1 MGLTVAP
8 KERAMVVM
16 VVIEADP
23 SWSLYPPGN
32 SLSKPNVYLPIYLSM
47 YLSIYLSSSY
57 ISVTFK
63 VNFRY
68 GSLCTKNE
76 LEVQFNEF

>member
-1 MGLTVAP
+1 MGLTVAS

-23 SWSLYPPGN
+23 S
-32 SLSKPNVYLPIYLSM
+32 
-47 YLSIYLSSSY
+47 
-57 ISVTFK
+57 SVTFK